1 MIRQLAS
8 RGLSIEEIAPSP
20 GKTKKAIERQLNGF
34 YCRTM
39 FLRVQRED
47 NGSLKVPRCQQRI
60 CCFCLF
66 SGREKE
72 NMETFAPKGNIRG
85 PILPQFV
92 LQMSITFGAKTMY
105 AILCDYAADKDHCW
119 PSQTTLAKRLSCS
132 ISSVKNYLAE
142 LVREK
147 LISIK
152 REQYRSSV
160 YYLLRP
166 AKLVEK
172 QKTEFTNKQSEAD
185 CHEAKSG
192 YLTNLSKQ
200 SKEKDSPLFPHA
212 PGETTVSPVRRMVG
226 TPAAGGVSS
235 SLPDFESIWAMYP
248 KKEAKG
254 FARMAWLK
262 LVRSGQLPSLP
273 ELHAAIQRFASSEN
287 WQREQGRFVP
297 QMGNWLRGQ
306 RWLDP
311 VRHSGQTGEEHTQ
324 DLRKIMQARE
334 EREQRQHEAWSANKA
349 RLRPEFEAFAAKFPP
364 VVNDAMPFGIWLH
377 LHSQNRAPSADDVP
391 PKNALGII
399 EFLQDY
405 KRRRQAADYRQ
416 QREAPLNDRKDA
428 GNQCRSVGEILKGM
442 GAAFRRENAFSKSDL
457 PITAYT

>member
-1 MIRQLAS
+1 
-8 RGLSIEEIAPSP
+8 
-20 GKTKKAIERQLNGF
+20 
-34 YCRTM
+34 
-39 FLRVQRED
+39 
-47 NGSLKVPRCQQRI
+47 
-60 CCFCLF
+60 
-66 SGREKE
+66 
-72 NMETFAPKGNIRG
+72 METFAPKGNIYG

-119 PSQTTLAKRLSCS
+119 PSQATLAKRLSCS

-166 AKLVEK
+166 EELPKKQETKLAHR
-172 QKTEFTNKQSEAD
+172 QSESGR
-185 CHEAKSG
+185 HEAKSG
-192 YLTNLSKQ
+192 YLNNLSKQ
-200 SKEKDSPLFPHA
+200 RKEKYSPLSPHA
-212 PGETTVSPVRRMVG
+212 PGETVNPVRRMVR

-235 SLPDFESIWAMYP
+235 SLPDFESVWAMYP

-262 LVRSGQLPSLP
+262 LLRSGQLPSLP
-273 ELHAAIQRFASSEN
+273 ELHAAIRRFASSEN

-311 VRHSGQTGEEHTQ
+311 VRPSGQTGEERTQ
-324 DLRKIMQARE
+324 DLRRAMQARE

-349 RLRPEFEAFAAKFPP
+349 RLRPLFDAFAAKFPP
-364 VVNDAMPFGIWLH
+364 VANDAMPFGIWLH
-377 LHSQNRAPSADDVP
+377 LHSQDRAP
-391 PKNALGII
+391 
-399 EFLQDY
+399 
-405 KRRRQAADYRQ
+405 
-416 QREAPLNDRKDA
+416 DRK
-428 GNQCRSVGEILKGM
+428 SVV
-442 GAAFRRENAFSKSDL
+442 
-457 PITAYT
+457 

>member
-1 MIRQLAS
+1 
-8 RGLSIEEIAPSP
+8 
-20 GKTKKAIERQLNGF
+20 
-34 YCRTM
+34 
-39 FLRVQRED
+39 
-47 NGSLKVPRCQQRI
+47 
-60 CCFCLF
+60 
-66 SGREKE
+66 
-72 NMETFAPKGNIRG
+72 METFAPKGNIYG

-119 PSQTTLAKRLSCS
+119 PSQATLAKRLSCS
-132 ISSVKNYLAE
+132 ISSVKNYIAE

-166 AKLVEK
+166 EELTKK
-172 QKTEFTNKQSEAD
+172 QETHFADKQSEAG
-185 CHEAKSG
+185 CHETKSG
-192 YLTNLSKQ
+192 YLNNLSKQ
-200 SKEKDSPLFPHA
+200 RKEKYSPLSPHA
-212 PGETTVSPVRRMVG
+212 PGATTVSPVRRMVG

-235 SLPDFESIWAMYP
+235 SLPDFESVWAMYP

-262 LVRSGQLPSLP
+262 LLRSGQLPSLP
-273 ELHAAIQRFASSEN
+273 ELHAAIRRFASSES

-311 VRHSGQTGEEHTQ
+311 MQPSEQMGQKYSQ
-324 DLRKIMQARE
+324 DVQQAMRMQE
-334 EREQRQHEAWSANKA
+334 ERERSQHEAWFANKT
-349 RLRPEFEAFAAKFPP
+349 RLRPMFEAFAAKFPP
-364 VVNDAMPFGIWLH
+364 VANDAMPFGIWLH
-377 LHSQNRAPSADDVP
+377 LHSQNRAPSADEVP
-391 PKNALGII
+391 PGNTLGIV
-399 EFLQDY
+399 EFLHDCKQ
-405 KRRRQAADYRQ
+405 RRQTAEYRR
-416 QREAPLNDRKDA
+416 QRETPLNGRKDA
-428 GNQCRSVGEILKGM
+428 GKPCRSVGEILKGM
-442 GAAFRRENAFSKSDL
+442 GATLCGENAFSTPAL

>member
-47 NGSLKVPRCQQRI
+47 NGSRKVPRCQQRI

-160 YYLLRP
+160 YYLWG
-166 AKLVEK
+166 
-172 QKTEFTNKQSEAD
+172 
-185 CHEAKSG
+185 C
-192 YLTNLSKQ
+192 
-200 SKEKDSPLFPHA
+200 
-212 PGETTVSPVRRMVG
+212 
-226 TPAAGGVSS
+226 
-235 SLPDFESIWAMYP
+235 
-248 KKEAKG
+248 
-254 FARMAWLK
+254 
-262 LVRSGQLPSLP
+262 PS
-273 ELHAAIQRFASSEN
+273 
-287 WQREQGRFVP
+287 
-297 QMGNWLRGQ
+297 
-306 RWLDP
+306 
-311 VRHSGQTGEEHTQ
+311 
-324 DLRKIMQARE
+324 
-334 EREQRQHEAWSANKA
+334 
-349 RLRPEFEAFAAKFPP
+349 
-364 VVNDAMPFGIWLH
+364 
-377 LHSQNRAPSADDVP
+377 
-391 PKNALGII
+391 
-399 EFLQDY
+399 
-405 KRRRQAADYRQ
+405 
-416 QREAPLNDRKDA
+416 
-428 GNQCRSVGEILKGM
+428 
-442 GAAFRRENAFSKSDL
+442 
-457 PITAYT
+457 

>member
-1 MIRQLAS
+1 
-8 RGLSIEEIAPSP
+8 
-20 GKTKKAIERQLNGF
+20 
-34 YCRTM
+34 
-39 FLRVQRED
+39 
-47 NGSLKVPRCQQRI
+47 
-60 CCFCLF
+60 
-66 SGREKE
+66 
-72 NMETFAPKGNIRG
+72 METFAPKGNIYG

-105 AILCDYAADKDHCW
+105 AFLCDYPADKDHCW
-119 PSQTTLAKRLSCS
+119 PSQATLAKRLSCS

-166 AKLVEK
+166 EELPKKQETKLAHR
-172 QKTEFTNKQSEAD
+172 QSESGR
-185 CHEAKSG
+185 HEAKSG
-192 YLTNLSKQ
+192 YLNNLSKQ
-200 SKEKDSPLFPHA
+200 RKEKYSPLSPHA
-212 PGETTVSPVRRMVG
+212 PGETVNPVRRMVR

-235 SLPDFESIWAMYP
+235 SLPDFESVWAMYP

-262 LVRSGQLPSLP
+262 LLRSGQLPSLP
-273 ELHAAIQRFASSEN
+273 ELHAAIRRFASSEN

-311 VRHSGQTGEEHTQ
+311 VRPSGQTGEERTQ
-324 DLRKIMQARE
+324 DLRRAMQARE

-349 RLRPEFEAFAAKFPP
+349 RLRPLFDAFAAKFPP
-364 VVNDAMPFGIWLH
+364 VANDAMPFGIWLH
-377 LHSQNRAPSADDVP
+377 LHSQDRAPSADDVP
-391 PKNALGII
+391 PGNTLSIS

-405 KRRRQAADYRQ
+405 KRRM
-416 QREAPLNDRKDA
+416 QREAPLLVRKNS
-428 GNQCRSVGEILKGM
+428 GNPCRSVGEILKGM
-442 GAAFRRENAFSKSDL
+442 GATLCGENAFSAPDL